1 MRARGDDELRYV
13 GRGGPLSADGIL
25 ADREQVINLRSG
37 RVPEDDGNCRTV
49 VVGGLDVR
57 TDGRQF
63 NVDVVRVS
71 GGATVMVVAIGVA
84 LVDVQ
89 HGGLG
94 VEAEESQAK
103 EDRDRP
109 HRDQST

>member
-1 MRARGDDELRYV
+1 MRSSGDDEWRYV
-13 GRGGPLSADGIL
+13 VRGGHLSTDGIL
-25 ADREQVINLRSG
+25 ADREQVINLRRG
-37 RVPEDDGNCRTV
+37 RFPEDDGNCRTV
-49 VVGGLDVR
+49 FVGSLDVR
-57 TDGRQF
+57 IDGRQL

-71 GGATVMVVAIGVA
+71 GGAAVMVVAVGVA

-89 HGGLG
+89 HCGLG

-103 EDRDRP
+103 KDRDRP